1 MAQAVLNQ
9 PIVAF
14 LNKHA
19 SLLDSLHV
27 SNAYTGYLPD
37 GDDSNDVVV
46 IKKPQKRL
54 QMTFKCEDLLDA
66 AFLATVKHL

>member
-14 LNKHA
+14 LNKYA
-19 SLLDSLHV
+19 TLLDSLHI

-37 GDDSNDVVV
+37 ADSSTDVVV
-46 IKKPQKRL
+46 VRKPQKRL
-54 QMTFKCEDLLDA
+54 QMTFKCELMLRP
-66 AFLATVKHL
+66 F